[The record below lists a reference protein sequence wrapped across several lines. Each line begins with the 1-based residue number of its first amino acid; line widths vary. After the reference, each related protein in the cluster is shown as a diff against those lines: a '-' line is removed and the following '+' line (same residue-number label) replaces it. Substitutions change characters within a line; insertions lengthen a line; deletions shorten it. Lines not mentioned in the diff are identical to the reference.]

1 MIPCTY
7 IIPFASIHLQDNF
20 MNTGII
26 SCKVFCECIYSLIL
40 VILQI
45 KYDGHPLKSYVDG
58 EQQTSVEK
66 IKGMLFTIT
75 DKP

>member
-1 MIPCTY
+1 M
-7 IIPFASIHLQDNF
+7 PFTLIHLQDNSI
-20 MNTGII
+20 NIGII
-26 SCKVFCECIYSLIL
+26 SCKVSCECVYSLSL

-58 EQQTSVEK
+58 EQQTTVEK

-75 DKP
+75 DKPIHV